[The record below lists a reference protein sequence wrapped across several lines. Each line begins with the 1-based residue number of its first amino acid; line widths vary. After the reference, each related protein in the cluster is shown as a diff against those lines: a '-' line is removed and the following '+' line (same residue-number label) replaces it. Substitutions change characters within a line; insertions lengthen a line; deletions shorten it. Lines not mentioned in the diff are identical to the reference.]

1 MSKILLL
8 TPPFVQPNTPYPATA
23 YLKGWLSRKGVE
35 AVQAD
40 LSVEL
45 LGEIFSRQFLTDIF
59 AEPYSGDDA
68 NCQRIYSLRKEY
80 IATIDLVMA
89 FLRGEDRAL
98 ANLICAPDWLPQA
111 GRFEQMVD
119 PSEVFGAMGLQDC
132 AEYLSTLYLQD
143 LSDYLREVIT
153 PNFEIVRYGEQI
165 SASVVEFS
173 TIEQELQKPLNAIE
187 NRMCALLRAKIE
199 EHKPDWVGF
208 TVPFPGNLLST
219 LRCGEYL
226 KTNFPHIKTV
236 MGGGYPTTELRNMT
250 DKEIFRYIDYIV
262 LDDGEEALLR
272 LIEGREPIRTYS
284 AEGYHEGDDTTLTH
298 LERGCPDFGGLDMS
312 RYFSLCEVT
321 NPMHRLWSDGRWNKM
336 ILAHGCYWAK
346 CAFCDTT
353 LDYICRFEQV
363 SAAQTVDWM
372 EQVAQQTGSRSFHF
386 VDEAASPKIL
396 KELSLELLRRGHRYT
411 WWTNIRF
418 EKAFTGDLCALMAKA
433 GCIAVSGGLEAA
445 HDRLLAMVDKGIDI
459 EQATIVMRNFYY
471 SGIMVHTYLMY
482 GLPTETLAETI
493 DALETVRQM
502 FKAELIGSA
511 FWHRYAM
518 TLHSRSGASP
528 EEFGVRRKG
537 TVLNPFAN
545 NEISFAENRGY
556 NIEEVGEGLRLSLA
570 NYLVGSGLDKPV
582 GKWFNIKVPQ
592 PTVEPTLIT
601 DHLIKPDSS
610 RIYSD
615 KARIVW
621 IGADAVVC
629 DKGVAIEGPSGRKE
643 IKFNPEDREFI
654 VEVIRRCANLDQVT
668 RLEDIK
674 ALYAESHEEPFVV
687 LYHSKSWDKVRAL
700 GLLQL

>member
-1 MSKILLL
+1 MSRILLI

-23 YLKGWLSRKGVE
+23 YLKGWLERKGVE
-35 AVQAD
+35 VCQAD
-40 LSVEL
+40 LSIEL
-45 LGEIFSRQFLTDIF
+45 LGEVFSRSFLADIF
-59 AEPYSGDDA
+59 AEPYSGDDE
-68 NCQRIYSLRKEY
+68 NCRRIYSLRKEY
-80 IATIDLVMA
+80 IATIDMVMA

-119 PSEVFGAMGLQDC
+119 PSEVFGAMGVQDC

-143 LSDYLREVIT
+143 LSDYLRQVVT

-173 TIEQELQKPLNAIE
+173 SLEQELQKPLNAIE
-187 NRMCALLRAKIE
+187 NKMCQLLRTKIE
-199 EHKPDWVGF
+199 AFAPDWVGF
-208 TVPFPGNLLST
+208 TIPFPGNLLAT

-226 KTNFPHIKTV
+226 KTNFPKIRTV
-236 MGGGYPTTELRNMT
+236 IGGGYPSTELRNMT
-250 DKEIFRYIDYIV
+250 DKEIFRYIDYVV

-272 LIEGREPIRTYS
+272 LIEGREPLRTYS
-284 AEGYHEGDDTTLTH
+284 AEGYTEGDGTTITH
-298 LERGCPDFGGLDMS
+298 AERGCPDFGGLDMG

-336 ILAHGCYWAK
+336 FLAHGCYWAK
-346 CAFCDTT
+346 CAFCDTS

-363 SAAQTVDWM
+363 SASQMVDWM
-372 EQVAQQTGSRSFHF
+372 EQVASQTGSRSFHF
-386 VDEAASPKIL
+386 VDEAASPRML

-418 EKAFTGDLCALMAKA
+418 EKAFTGDLCALMARA

-471 SGIMVHTYLMY
+471 AGIMVHTYLMY
-482 GLPTETLAETI
+482 GLPTETLGETI

-518 TLHSRSGASP
+518 TLHSRSGAEP
-528 EEFGVRRKG
+528 EAFGVRRKG
-537 TVLNPFAN
+537 SVLNPFAN
-545 NEISFAENRGY
+545 NEIAFAENRGY
-556 NIEEVGEGLRLSLA
+556 NIEEVGEALRLSLA

-615 KARIVW
+615 SARIVW
-621 IGADAVVC
+621 IGADAVAC
-629 DKGVAIEGPSGRKE
+629 DKGIAVESSSGRKE
-643 IKFNPEDREFI
+643 IKFSPAERDFLLS
-654 VEVIRRCANLDQVT
+654 VIERCADLGQTT
-668 RLEDIK
+668 RLADIK
-674 ALYAESHEEPFVV
+674 TLYAEVTEEPFVV
-687 LYHSKSWDKVRAL
+687 LYHSKSWDRLRAM